1 MAVILESMIDIAVDE
16 LGAIYSKD
24 EEHPKNEELS
34 PAEAVDREVSGMIE
48 IAKEVIEKVFDKPE
62 TVKKLAKL
70 AVSRWLKT
78 HEAIEKVAKRANKR
92 MPTTSKKP

>member
-16 LGAIYSKD
+16 LGAIYSED
-24 EEHPKNEELS
+24 EEHPEDEELS
-34 PAEAVDREVSGMIE
+34 PAEAVDREVSDMIE
-48 IAKEVIEKVFDKPE
+48 IAKEVVEKVFDKPE
-62 TVKKLAKL
+62 TVEKVAKL